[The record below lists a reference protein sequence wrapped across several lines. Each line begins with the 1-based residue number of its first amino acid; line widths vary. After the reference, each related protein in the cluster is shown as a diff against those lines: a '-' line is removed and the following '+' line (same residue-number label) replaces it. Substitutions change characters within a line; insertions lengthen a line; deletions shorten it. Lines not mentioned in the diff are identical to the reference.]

1 MGYDFDKYPIIGG
14 YAPKENATFS
24 LVPTKNTLS
33 ASGDPVLQLYGN
45 PYFDAAYQISK
56 YGLKNLSSHQDL
68 VPLTA
73 MIKKKKNKPDMV
85 VADKGSHFEVL
96 NPVSLKEYSQDK
108 KNKLNMKYDAEWTKS
123 KKINWKIIF
132 TTKN

>member
-24 LVPTKNTLS
+24 IVPTKNTLS
-33 ASGDPVLQLYGN
+33 TAGDPVLQLYGTG
-45 PYFDAAYQISK
+45 YFDAAYKIAK
-56 YGLKNLSSHQDL
+56 YGLKELLSNQDMAS
-68 VPLTA
+68 LTA
-73 MIKKKKNKPDMV
+73 MKKNKNKADMM
-85 VADKGSHFEVL
+85 VADKGTHFEVL
-96 NPVSLKEYSQDK
+96 DPVSLKEYSQDK